1 MIAKRRR
8 SPPGPNA
15 MADEFPPA
23 PSAILFDWDNTLV
36 DNWGAIHEALNLT
49 LAAMGQQIWTY
60 EETRLRVQR
69 SLRDSFPEMF
79 GDRWQEARDIFYRSF
94 AEVHLKT
101 LRPMPGADTLLEKLA
116 ASGIYL
122 AVVSNKTG
130 QYLRLEAAH
139 LGWDKHFRRL
149 VGATDAPK
157 DKPAVEPVDM
167 ALADSGIT
175 RGPAV
180 WFVGDGAVDVEC
192 ARNAGLSAILVGDSP
207 TGDVAAET
215 AGRSQKIE
223 YVADCFSLAAL
234 VQRLC
239 GPISSSL
246 SVRS

>member
-1 MIAKRRR
+1 
-8 SPPGPNA
+8 
-15 MADEFPPA
+15 MASEFPPA

-49 LAAMGQQIWTY
+49 LAAMGQEIWSY

-79 GDRWQEARDIFYRSF
+79 GERWQEARDIFYRSF

-101 LRPMPGADTLLEKLA
+101 LRPMPGAASLLEKLA

-139 LGWDKHFRRL
+139 LGWDKHFSRL
-149 VGATDAPK
+149 IGATDAAK
-157 DKPAVEPVDM
+157 DKPAVEPVDL
-167 ALADSGIT
+167 ALAESGIP
-175 RGPAV
+175 RGPDV

-192 ARNAGLSAILVGDSP
+192 ARNAGLSAILVGDNP

-215 AGRSQKIE
+215 AGRSQKIA
-223 YVADCFSLAAL
+223 YVADCFSLATL
-234 VQRLC
+234 VQRRR
-239 GPISSSL
+239 GPISSIL
-246 SVRS
+246 SIRS